1 MQDGRNFPYADLY
14 GEGKN
19 PNGIDMFADR
29 DPRLYETMVVPRH
42 DLPAGFDYAG
52 ATYNDSW
59 VGGFLEKNSNV
70 TNKDDVASGYCKF
83 KWLLDYYGGNRY
95 DDEYI
100 GVSYIR
106 LAEVYLIRAEAKAET
121 GDLQGSLDDLHIVR
135 SRVGLGRLE
144 DMNPDLN
151 LKSNK
156 DNLVNEILRERNC
169 EIGAECGD
177 RLYDMVRRKRVD
189 LFTKPLHEIRIYRL
203 DANGNRLT
211 DGEKI
216 KNILILLGLCGTPM
230 AASAQ
235 VTLSDKAMQKVDLG
249 YGVEQSEYLTTA
261 AATTITA
268 EELRRTS
275 AISLADALYG
285 KLLGLNAYQ
294 NTGFKG
300 EEERGATFNIR
311 GVQTTGERSIL
322 ILVDGIERPI
332 DRLTV
337 EEVESVTV
345 LKDAAAVALYGHE
358 AINGVLLVKTKKG
371 MKDEKYHFKVGV
383 SHKIQFDP
391 QTADMVSAYDYANA
405 LNRARQNDGMAA
417 AYTEA
422 ELQKFRDG
430 SDPFVYPNV
439 DWKKETFKNTAHETN
454 AFLSFFGGT
463 EKVQYYAQLDYTDA
477 RGLYK
482 NPDQGDWNSQL
493 KYSKANIRA
502 NVDFEVSKTTR
513 VSANILGILMETNGI
528 PNYDSN
534 DAWWHLYKVPA
545 LAFPIR
551 TTPVEKV
558 DDEGKPYTQ
567 PSVWG
572 GSQTYGDYNLLAKSQ
587 GAGFMKTHQRQIW
600 ANMTL
605 EQDLDFITQGLK
617 VYVGASYDNSSNTI
631 ETRSKGY
638 QFGWNYYNALGKMDM
653 ATMGTVEDKLTFNH
667 WVASQ
672 WRNATFKAGVKYATQ
687 LKNGDHLAANANY
700 NMKSEIRDERN
711 NTWYRT
717 NWQLAL
723 HYDHANRMMADVV
736 LAANGSNRSYP
747 AKWAFSPTIGLGYI
761 YIDKP
766 ESGLINYGKVR
777 LSGGI
782 QHTDY
787 VPQAGLWLAA
797 WNNSHGQFW
806 YGTNFQSSW
815 GAFMTQFPTDDFAQE
830 TAYKANIG
838 TDLRI
843 ANQLDVTLDVF
854 YQQRRNIL
862 VSAAQLNSD
871 VVGIQSS
878 YDDKGRV
885 ASYGM
890 ELGLRYARTF
900 QNGLNLNAGASFSTV
915 KSEILEWIE
924 SPAYPNLSVVDHPA
938 DAERGLIAVGFF
950 KDQADIDNSP
960 TQQFGQVKVG
970 DIKYKDVN
978 EDGVVNENDF
988 VSQDY
993 GNAFPALNY
1002 AFTIGA
1008 EFKGF
1013 GINATFQGAAHQV
1026 KNLRYVDGVWG
1037 ALSDSRNLSKE
1048 YYDHCFDT
1056 VGSNALYPRLSTE
1069 NVGNNAQNS
1078 TTWYRNVSWMKLRD
1092 CELYYKLPAAVVE
1105 PLKITCA
1112 RVFVQGQNLLSFDNI
1127 DAMDAENLNT
1137 GYPVMKSVN
1146 IGINVQF

>member
-1 MQDGRNFPYADLY
+1 MKLRNIFIY
-14 GEGKN
+14 
-19 PNGIDMFADR
+19 
-29 DPRLYETMVVPRH
+29 T
-42 DLPAGFDYAG
+42 
-52 ATYNDSW
+52 
-59 VGGFLEKNSNV
+59 
-70 TNKDDVASGYCKF
+70 
-83 KWLLDYYGGNRY
+83 
-95 DDEYI
+95 
-100 GVSYIR
+100 
-106 LAEVYLIRAEAKAET
+106 
-121 GDLQGSLDDLHIVR
+121 
-135 SRVGLGRLE
+135 
-144 DMNPDLN
+144 
-151 LKSNK
+151 
-156 DNLVNEILRERNC
+156 LV
-169 EIGAECGD
+169 
-177 RLYDMVRRKRVD
+177 
-189 LFTKPLHEIRIYRL
+189 
-203 DANGNRLT
+203 
-211 DGEKI
+211 
-216 KNILILLGLCGTPM
+216 GLCGGQM
-230 AASAQ
+230 AVSAQ
-235 VTLSDKAMQKVDLG
+235 VTLSDKASQKIDLG
-249 YGVEQSEYLTTA
+249 YGVEQSELLTTA

-285 KLLGLNAYQ
+285 KLLGLNAFQ

-300 EEERGATFNIR
+300 EEGRGATFNIR
-311 GVQTTGERSIL
+311 GVQTTGERDIL
-322 ILVDGIERPI
+322 ILVDGVERPI

-358 AINGVLLVKTKKG
+358 AINGVLLVKTKHG
-371 MKDEKYHFKVGV
+371 SKDDKYHFKVGA

-391 QTADMVSAYDYANA
+391 QSADMVSAYDYANA
-405 LNRARQNDGMAA
+405 LNRARLNDGASA
-417 AYTEA
+417 AYTDA

-430 SDPFVYPNV
+430 SDPYVYPNIN
-439 DWKKETFKNTAHETN
+439 WKDEVFKNTAHESN
-454 AFLSFFGGT
+454 GFISFYGGT
-463 EKVQYYAQLDYTDA
+463 DKVQYYTQLDYTDA

-482 NPDQGDWNSQL
+482 NPDQGDWSSQL

-513 VSANILGILMETNGI
+513 VSVNVLGILMETNGV
-528 PNYDSN
+528 PNVSSS

-545 LAFPIR
+545 LAFPVK
-551 TTPVEKV
+551 TA
-558 DDEGKPYTQ
+558 GG
-567 PSVWG
+567 VWG
-572 GSQTYGDYNLLAKSQ
+572 GSQTYGDFNLLAKTQ

-605 EQDLDFITQGLK
+605 EQDLDVITKGLK
-617 VYVGASYDNSSNTI
+617 LYVGASYDNSSNTI

-638 QFGWNYYNALGKMDM
+638 QYGWNYYDGNGVMQE
-653 ATMGTVEDKLTFNH
+653 TVMGTVEDKLVFNN
-667 WVASQ
+667 WVDSQ
-672 WRNATFKAGVKYATQ
+672 WRIATFNAGLKYGIE
-687 LKNGDHLAANANY
+687 LGNGDHFAANANY
-700 NMKSEIRDERN
+700 NTKSEIRDNRS

-761 YIDKP
+761 LVNQP
-766 ESGLINYGKVR
+766 EGGLLNYAKVR

-787 VPQAGLWLAA
+787 VPANGLWLAA

-815 GAFMTQFPTDDFAQE
+815 GAFLTQFPTDDFAQE
-830 TAYKANIG
+830 TAYKANLG
-838 TDLRI
+838 ADVRL

-885 ASYGM
+885 ASYGV
-890 ELGLRYARTF
+890 ELGLRYAKTF
-900 QNGLNLNAGASFSTV
+900 ANGLNLNAGASFSTV

-924 SPAYPNLSVVDHPA
+924 TPAYPNLSMVDGPA
-938 DAERGLIAVGFF
+938 DSERGLIALGFF

-970 DIKYKDVN
+970 DIKYQDVN
-978 EDGVVNENDF
+978 EDGVINENDY
-988 VSQDY
+988 VAQDY
-993 GNAFPALNY
+993 GNAFPSLNY
-1002 AFTIGA
+1002 AFTLGA
-1008 EFKGF
+1008 EYKGF
-1013 GINATFQGAAHQV
+1013 GISGTFQGAAHQV

-1037 ALSDSRNLSKE
+1037 ALSDNRNLSQE
-1048 YYDHCFDT
+1048 YYDNCFDT
-1056 VGSNALYPRLSTE
+1056 AGSGALYPRLSTE
-1069 NVGNNAQNS
+1069 NVANNAQNS
-1078 TTWYRNVSWMKLRD
+1078 TIWYRNVSWLKLRD
-1092 CELYYKLPAAVVE
+1092 CEVYYKLPASVIE
-1105 PLKITCA
+1105 PLKVTGV
-1112 RVFVQGQNLLSFDNI
+1112 RLFVQGQNLLTFDNI

-1146 IGINVQF
+1146 IGLNVNF